1 MTQATL
7 MMGAFGLLV
16 IVGISLGCLNDPD
29 APGGGNPGN
38 IHKSLKGISY
48 SFRKYNMT
56 ITTVQRILRIEFD
69 NC

>member
-1 MTQATL
+1 

-29 APGGGNPGN
+29 APGGGNP
-38 IHKSLKGISY
+38 SLPGISY

-56 ITTVQRILRIEFD
+56 ITLLLLIKEFYEL
-69 NC
+69 NLIIVRAT

>member
-1 MTQATL
+1 

-29 APGGGNPGN
+29 APGGGNPAN
-38 IHKSLKGISY
+38 IHQILKGISY

-56 ITTVQRILRIEFD
+56 LLLIKEFYKL
-69 NC
+69 NLIIVRAT

>member
-1 MTQATL
+1 

-29 APGGGNPGN
+29 APGGGNPAN
-38 IHKSLKGISY
+38 IHERLKGISY

-56 ITTVQRILRIEFD
+56 KLLLIKEFYEL
-69 NC
+69 NLIIVRAT